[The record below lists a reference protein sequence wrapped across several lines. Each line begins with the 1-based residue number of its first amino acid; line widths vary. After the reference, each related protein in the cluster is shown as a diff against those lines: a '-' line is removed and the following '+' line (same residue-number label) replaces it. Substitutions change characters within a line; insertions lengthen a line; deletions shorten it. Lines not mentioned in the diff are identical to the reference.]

1 MIDELILKNIPKDKL
16 YSSLVSKLIR
26 ERYSVDD
33 EMAILRQK
41 ETKPEEWETYNT
53 FCEEC
58 KAKAKE
64 EIYGKEKER

>member
-1 MIDELILKNIPKDKL
+1 MIDELIFKNISKEKL
-16 YSSLVSKLIR
+16 YANLVSKLIR
-26 ERYSVDD
+26 EKYSVDD

-41 ETKPEEWETYNT
+41 DTKPEEWETYNT

-64 EIYGKEKER
+64 EIYG

>member
-1 MIDELILKNIPKDKL
+1 MIDELILKNIPNDKL

-41 ETKPEEWETYNT
+41 ETKPEEWKEYNSY
-53 FCEEC
+53 CEDC
-58 KAKAKE
+58 KAKAKA
-64 EIYGKEKER
+64 EIYS

>member
-1 MIDELILKNIPKDKL
+1 MIDELILKNISKDKL
-16 YSSLVSKLIR
+16 YANLVSKLIR

-41 ETKPEEWETYNT
+41 ETKPEEWKEYNSY
-53 FCEEC
+53 CEDC

-64 EIYGKEKER
+64 EIYG

>member
-1 MIDELILKNIPKDKL
+1 MIDELILKNISKEKL
-16 YSSLVSKLIR
+16 YANLVSKLIR

-41 ETKPEEWETYNT
+41 ETKPDEYETYNS

-58 KAKAKE
+58 KAKARK
-64 EIYGKEKER
+64 EIYN